1 MLRSENLKVRNIRAA
16 VLRQQDG
23 PVKIETLR
31 MEGPRDDEA
40 LVRIVASGVC
50 HTDIS
55 MAHHW
60 EPADGPVVLGHE
72 GAGVVE
78 EVGGK
83 IKSVRPGDHVI
94 LSYQSCGVC
103 RSCRGRRPSGCSR
116 FYELNFGFQRPDGT
130 NALAPDGV
138 RGHFFGQSSF
148 ASHVLATDR
157 NMVRV
162 SKRLSLQEAA
172 PLGCG
177 IQAGAGTIVNQLAVR
192 HKESVVIFGAG
203 AVGLSAVMAARI
215 VKADPIIAV
224 DILSKRL
231 KLAKEL
237 GATAVVNARRSD
249 VLTSVGRLVPEGMDY
264 ALETTGHPV
273 MMRAAAHVT
282 SRRGTT
288 AYFTGDGIP
297 DFVPKGKK
305 AVAVIAGDSVP
316 QDFIPRMIQW
326 HRSGKFPFDRLIRF
340 YDFKDIQR
348 AIKDSLTGKTIKP
361 VLCMP

>member
-1 MLRSENLKVRNIRAA
+1 
-16 VLRQQDG
+16 
-23 PVKIETLR
+23 
-31 MEGPRDDEA
+31 
-40 LVRIVASGVC
+40 
-50 HTDIS
+50 
-55 MAHHW
+55 
-60 EPADGPVVLGHE
+60 
-72 GAGVVE
+72 
-78 EVGGK
+78 
-83 IKSVRPGDHVI
+83 
-94 LSYQSCGVC
+94 
-103 RSCRGRRPSGCSR
+103 
-116 FYELNFGFQRPDGT
+116 
-130 NALAPDGV
+130 
-138 RGHFFGQSSF
+138 
-148 ASHVLATDR
+148 
-157 NMVRV
+157 
-162 SKRLSLQEAA
+162 
-172 PLGCG
+172 
-177 IQAGAGTIVNQLAVR
+177 
-192 HKESVVIFGAG
+192 
-203 AVGLSAVMAARI
+203 MAARI

-316 QDFIPRMIQW
+316 HDFIPRMIQW